1 MNIRKNYHELKF
13 LPINSVLDKL
23 YSKGII
29 TFEEKQRI
37 EDNSVEIDRMTYILD
52 HIIIPSLNVNDDM
65 KFRVFLEVMKKSAN
79 STLTSMATK
88 LSK

>member
-1 MNIRKNYHELKF
+1 MNYCELKF
-13 LPINSVLDKL
+13 LPINIMLDKI

-37 EDNSVEIDRMTYILD
+37 KANPVEIDRIVYIID
-52 HIIIPSLNVNDDM
+52 RIIIPSLKVNDDM
-65 KFRVFLEVMKKSAN
+65 KFRTFIEVMKKSGN
-79 STLTSMATK
+79 STLISMAAK

>member
-1 MNIRKNYHELKF
+1 MNYCELKF
-13 LPINSVLDKL
+13 LPINIMLDKI

-37 EDNSVEIDRMTYILD
+37 KANPVEIDRIVYIID
-52 HIIIPSLNVNDDM
+52 RIIIPSLKVNDDM
-65 KFRVFLEVMKKSAN
+65 KFRAFLEVMKESGN
-79 STLTSMATK
+79 STLISMASK